1 MRRILFFLIA
11 GVACCLPTDTSRA
24 QAPVFS
30 ADDLPVE
37 SLAQRSRV
45 LRRGPSQ
52 PTVRRYRSYAVVP
65 GGVTESVTT
74 SPASVDALAPS
85 VPPAPPPRSSYQPP
99 RSSGGSKPSYMRAD
113 SKARGQFGR

>member
-1 MRRILFFLIA
+1 MRRIILSLIA
-11 GVACCLPTDTSRA
+11 GAACCLPADFSLA
-24 QAPVFS
+24 QAPVLS

-37 SLAQRSRV
+37 SLAQRPRV
-45 LRRGPSQ
+45 MRRGPSQ

-65 GGVTESVTT
+65 GNVTESATPST
-74 SPASVDALAPS
+74 APVDALAPS